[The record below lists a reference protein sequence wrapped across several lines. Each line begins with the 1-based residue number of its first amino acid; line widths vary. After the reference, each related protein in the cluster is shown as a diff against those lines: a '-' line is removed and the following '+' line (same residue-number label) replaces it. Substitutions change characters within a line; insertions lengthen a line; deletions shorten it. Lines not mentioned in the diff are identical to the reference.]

1 MKSKQTPI
9 KKRQEHP
16 EPTIKR
22 SLLFSQNCSFQL
34 KSNPQ
39 RNFTKRV
46 SSSITYTQIRK
57 KRVANRGKKKIFY
70 LSSREKMF
78 QLVFGVFDIFM
89 TRRTTQ
95 KQKEEGKGLFKGLV
109 LVQPIQWPASYM
121 VCPY

>member
-9 KKRQEHP
+9 KKKKTQEHP

-39 RNFTKRV
+39 RNFTERV

-57 KRVANRGKKKIFY
+57 KRVANREEEKNILPFKPREDVSVGVWCVWYFY
-70 LSSREKMF
+70 DKTDNAKAK
-78 QLVFGVFDIFM
+78 G
-89 TRRTTQ
+89 RR
-95 KQKEEGKGLFKGLV
+95 
-109 LVQPIQWPASYM
+109 
-121 VCPY
+121 